1 MFKANNKNVNF
12 PTQFCVENISYRFG
26 ATGSI
31 ELCLKGSVWN
41 FFSVDYSAINKSDML
56 KIYKLS
62 MAKKTRKQRS
72 GLLKTYL

>member
-1 MFKANNKNVNF
+1 M
-12 PTQFCVENISYRFG
+12 E
-26 ATGSI
+26 
-31 ELCLKGSVWN
+31 
-41 FFSVDYSAINKSDML
+41 FFSVDYSAINKSDIL